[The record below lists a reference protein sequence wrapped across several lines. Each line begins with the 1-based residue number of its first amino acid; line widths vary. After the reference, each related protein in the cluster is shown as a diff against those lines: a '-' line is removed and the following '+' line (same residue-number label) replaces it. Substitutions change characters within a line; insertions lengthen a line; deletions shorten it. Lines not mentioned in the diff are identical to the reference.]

1 MKAIRIVITH
11 WSLLSFLL
19 LSLFFTHIAL
29 AQDTVAPLLDKVTT
43 DSVDATLAKL
53 SDEQVRQLLINELK
67 KDAALQENSFTL
79 TQELSG
85 PSAPLA
91 AMLNNIED
99 ESVQSIDK
107 LQQLFKNIPQL
118 IPDLSHAF
126 LSLCPIGSSQGA
138 IINLTWMLIFLS
150 VGLAAEQLVKKIV
163 LQKYFQSS
171 LANLEVLKQG
181 QRFLASVIIKI
192 PDVIGVFVFFAISY
206 LTFLLFDRSG
216 SPFVQLTFFAFVI
229 TIVLIR
235 TFSIISSIMLSP
247 QVAGF
252 RVLPLECPAAK
263 TIHRLMVWSFG
274 YIVSVL
280 MFVVVLHKLGI
291 PQQSIVLLQLFFATA
306 LLIVT
311 ALLVLVVK
319 NRVQNYIVG
328 CKEEGNEVAWGIEQF
343 ASIWHFLAILYLVVL
358 WGLLVQSISVP
369 GSTTKNAFILSF
381 FVVPIWMIADKIT
394 QWLVHYAM
402 STLKIHEE
410 QYDTNANVDEEI
422 LNIRENGKQ
431 LYLKVRFIAR
441 LVLIGILGIWIA
453 GLWNITFPFV
463 SNLASVAI
471 DSLIIITLA
480 MFFWRMISSWIEAK
494 IGDTTQDEQ
503 DPNNDEW
510 GAVARGRSYTI
521 LPMIRKF
528 VASVLVIM
536 VTMTILSS
544 FGVDI
549 GPLLAGAGVV
559 GLAVGFGAQ
568 KLVADIFSGFFSL
581 LDDAFRVGE
590 YLEAGDVSG
599 TVESITLRNVMLRH
613 HRGMLMIVPHSE
625 LGPITNFMRGGII
638 VKFNLDFN
646 YNANI
651 DRIRKIIKKV
661 GIAML
666 EDEEF
671 GSNFIQPVKSQGVRE
686 ITNSVMTIRVKFTAK
701 PGTHFVIRREAYRRI
716 TESLKK
722 NGIEYAMKQVVVDV
736 PGLAEKS
743 SELKPTEVK
752 QIVDAAGGAARLL
765 EEEQTLSE
773 NAAKASS

>member
-1 MKAIRIVITH
+1 MTFNRFIKVRWTFFLV
-11 WSLLSFLL
+11 LL

-29 AQDTVAPLLDKVTT
+29 ANVTT
-43 DSVDATLAKL
+43 TSLSDVVTTGTVDATLAKL
-53 SDEQVRQLLINELK
+53 SDEQVRELLIIELK
-67 KDAALQENSFTL
+67 KDVALQSPDILSQQL
-79 TQELSG
+79 TG

-91 AMLNNIED
+91 AMLNSVEG

-107 LQQLFKNIPQL
+107 LQQIAKNIPHL
-118 IPDLSHAF
+118 IPDLSHVF
-126 LSLCPIGSSQGA
+126 LSLCPIGTSQGA
-138 IINLTWMLIFLS
+138 TINLTWMLIFLS
-150 VGLAAEQLVKKIV
+150 IGLVAEQLVKNIV
-163 LQKYFQSS
+163 LKKYFQAS
-171 LANLEVLKQG
+171 LENLMVLKQG
-181 QRFLASVIIKI
+181 ERFLASVIIKI
-192 PDVIGVFVFFAISY
+192 PDVIGVFIFFTASY
-206 LTFLLFDRSG
+206 LTFLIFDQSG
-216 SPFVQLTFFAFVI
+216 SPFVQLTFFASVI

-235 TFSIISSIMLSP
+235 SLSIVSSIMLSP

-252 RVLPLECPAAK
+252 RILPLGCSASK
-263 TIHRLMVWSFG
+263 TIHRLIVWSFS

-280 MFVVVLHKLGI
+280 MLVVVLHKLGTT
-291 PQQSIVLLQLFFATA
+291 QQSILLLQLFFASA
-306 LLIVT
+306 LLFVT
-311 ALLVLVVK
+311 ALFVLGAK
-319 NRVQNYIVG
+319 NKVQLYIIG
-328 CKEEGNEVAWGIEQF
+328 NKEDENDAAWGVEQF

-358 WGLLVQSISVP
+358 WVLLVESISVP
-369 GSTTKNAFILSF
+369 GSGSKNAFLLSF
-381 FVVPIWMIADKIT
+381 FVVPIWMIADKMT
-394 QWLVHYAM
+394 QWLVRYAM

-410 QYDTNANVDEEI
+410 HYPEKANIDEET
-422 LNIRENGKQ
+422 LEIRENGKK
-431 LYLKVRFIAR
+431 LYRKTRFIAR
-441 LVLIGILGIWIA
+441 CALIGILGVWIA
-453 GLWNITFPFV
+453 GLWDIKFPFV

-471 DSLIIITLA
+471 DSLVIITLA
-480 MFFWRMISSWIEAK
+480 MFFWRLVSSWIEAK
-494 IGDTTQDEQ
+494 IGATDEDEQ
-503 DPNNDEW
+503 DSNDDEW

-568 KLVADIFSGFFSL
+568 KLVADMFCGFFSL

-590 YLEAGDVSG
+590 YLEAGTVSG

-613 HRGMLMIVPHSE
+613 HRGMLQIVPHSE
-625 LGPITNFMRGGII
+625 MGPITNFMRGGII
-638 VKFNLDFN
+638 VKFSLDFN

-651 DRIRKIIKKV
+651 DKIRKIIKKV

-671 GSNFIQPVKSQGVRE
+671 GTDFIRPVKSQGVRE

-736 PGLAEKS
+736 PGLTERK
-743 SELKPTEVK
+743 SELKPAEVK

-765 EEEQTLSE
+765 EEQQALPGT
-773 NAAKASS
+773 AGKASV

>member
-1 MKAIRIVITH
+1 MKAIRFVITH

-91 AMLNNIED
+91 AMLNSIED

-291 PQQSIVLLQLFFATA
+291 PTQSIVLLQLFFATA

-311 ALLVLVVK
+311 ALLVFFVK

-328 CKEEGNEVAWGIEQF
+328 CKEEGNELTWGIDQF

-358 WGLLVQSISVP
+358 WVLLVQSISVP

-394 QWLVHYAM
+394 QWLVRYAM

-410 QYDTNANVDEEI
+410 QYDTNTNVDEEI

-431 LYLKVRFIAR
+431 LYLKVRLIAR

-480 MFFWRMISSWIEAK
+480 MFFWRMVSSWIEAK

-568 KLVADIFSGFFSL
+568 KLVADMFSGFFSL

>member
-1 MKAIRIVITH
+1 MKSFRFVTTR
-11 WSLLSFLL
+11 WSLLFLLL
-19 LSLFFTHIAL
+19 LSLLFASLTL
-29 AQDTVAPLLDKVTT
+29 AQDTAVPLLDNVST

-67 KDAALQENSFTL
+67 KDAALQEDSFTL
-79 TQELSG
+79 TQELNG

-91 AMLNNIED
+91 AMLNSVEG

-107 LQQLFKNIPQL
+107 LQQLFRNIPQL
-118 IPDLSHAF
+118 IPDLSHVF
-126 LSLCPIGSSQGA
+126 LSLCVIGTSEGS

-150 VGLAAEQLVKKIV
+150 IGLGAEQLVKKIV
-163 LQKYFQSS
+163 LKKYFQSS

-192 PDVIGVFVFFAISY
+192 PDVIGVFIFFAVSY
-206 LTFLLFDRSG
+206 LTFIFFDRSE
-216 SPFVQLTFFAFVI
+216 SSFVQLTFFAFVI
-229 TIVLIR
+229 TIVLIKIL
-235 TFSIISSIMLSP
+235 SIISSIMLSP
-247 QVAGF
+247 QIAGF

-263 TIHRLMVWSFG
+263 TIHRLILWSFA

-280 MFVVVLHKLGI
+280 MFVVVLHKLGT
-291 PQQSIVLLQLFFATA
+291 PHQSVVLLQLFFATA
-306 LLIVT
+306 LLVVT
-311 ALLVLVVK
+311 ALLVFFVK

-328 CKEEGNEVAWGIEQF
+328 SKEVGNDMTWGIDQF
-343 ASIWHFLAILYLVVL
+343 ASIWHFLAILYLIVL
-358 WGLLVQSISVP
+358 WILLIQSISVSES
-369 GSTTKNAFILSF
+369 GTKNAFLLSF
-381 FVVPIWMIADKIT
+381 FVVPIWMVADKIT
-394 QWLVHYAM
+394 QWLVRYAM

-410 QYDTNANVDEEI
+410 QYDTNAKVDEEI
-422 LNIRENGKQ
+422 LEIRKNGKE
-431 LYLKVRFIAR
+431 LYLKTRFIAR
-441 LVLIGILGIWIA
+441 LGLIAILGIWIA

-463 SNLASVAI
+463 SNLASVAL

-480 MFFWRMISSWIEAK
+480 MFFWRMVSSWIEAK
-494 IGDTTQDEQ
+494 IGDETQDEQ
-503 DPNNDEW
+503 DGNNDEW

-568 KLVADIFSGFFSL
+568 KLVADMFSGFFSL

-590 YLEAGDVSG
+590 YLEAGTVSG

-625 LGPITNFMRGGII
+625 LGPITNFMRGGIV

-651 DRIRKIIKKV
+651 DKIRKIIKKV

-671 GSNFIQPVKSQGVRE
+671 GTNFIQPVKSQGVRE

-736 PGLAEKS
+736 PGLAERKS
-743 SELKPTEVK
+743 EFNPTEVK
-752 QIVDAAGGAARLL
+752 QIVNAAGGAARLL
-765 EEEQTLSE
+765 QEQQPLST
-773 NAAKASS
+773 NVAKDSA

>member
-1 MKAIRIVITH
+1 MKSIRFVTTR
-11 WSLLSFLL
+11 WSLFFFLL
-19 LSLFFTHIAL
+19 LSLFFIRTAH
-29 AQDTVAPLLDKVTT
+29 AQETVLPLLNNVSTE
-43 DSVDATLAKL
+43 SVDATLAKL

-67 KDAALQENSFTL
+67 KDTALQESSFTI
-79 TQELSG
+79 TQELNG

-91 AMLNNIED
+91 AMLNSIEG
-99 ESVQSIDK
+99 ESVQSINK
-107 LQQLFKNIPQL
+107 LQQLFSNIPQL
-118 IPDLSHAF
+118 IPDLSHIF
-126 LSLCPIGSSQGA
+126 LSLCPIGTSQGA
-138 IINLTWMLIFLS
+138 VINLFWILIFLS
-150 VGLAAEQLVKKIV
+150 IGLAAEQVVKKIV
-163 LQKYFQSS
+163 LKKYFQSS
-171 LANLEVLKQG
+171 LANLDELKQG

-192 PDVIGVFVFFAISY
+192 PDVIGVFIFFAVAY
-206 LTFLLFDRSG
+206 LTFVFFDRSG
-216 SPFVQLTFFAFVI
+216 SPFVQLVFFALVI
-229 TIVLIR
+229 TIVLI
-235 TFSIISSIMLSP
+235 SILSIVSSIMLSP

-263 TIHRLMVWSFG
+263 TSHRLIVTSFG

-280 MFVVVLHKLGI
+280 MFVVVLHKLGT

-311 ALLVLVVK
+311 AFLVLFVK

-328 CKEEGNEVAWGIEQF
+328 SQEERSELTWGINQF

-358 WGLLVQSISVP
+358 WVLLVQSISVP
-369 GSTTKNAFILSF
+369 GSGTKNAFLLSF
-381 FVVPIWMIADKIT
+381 FVVPIWVIADKIT
-394 QWLVHYAM
+394 QWLVQYTM
-402 STLKIHEE
+402 STLKIHEDH
-410 QYDTNANVDEEI
+410 YGTNTKVDDEI
-422 LNIRENGKQ
+422 LEIRENGKQ
-431 LYLKVRFIAR
+431 LYLKTRFIAR
-441 LVLIGILGIWIA
+441 LVLIGILGVWIA

-463 SNLASVAI
+463 SNLASVAL

-480 MFFWRMISSWIEAK
+480 MFFWRMVSSWIEAK
-494 IGDTTQDEQ
+494 MGDTDDNEQ
-503 DPNNDEW
+503 DSNSDEW
-510 GAVARGRSYTI
+510 GAVTRGRSYTI

-568 KLVADIFSGFFSL
+568 KLVADMFSGFFSL

-590 YLEAGDVSG
+590 YLEAGTVSG

-613 HRGMLMIVPHSE
+613 HRGMLQIVPHSE
-625 LGPITNFMRGGII
+625 LGPITNFMRGGIV

-651 DRIRKIIKKV
+651 DKIRKIIKKV

-736 PGLAEKS
+736 PGLAERT
-743 SELKPTEVK
+743 SELNPTEVK
-752 QIVDAAGGAARLL
+752 QIVDAAGGAARLID
-765 EEEQTLSE
+765 EQQRPSGNTVKSG
-773 NAAKASS
+773 A